1 MSEMRQRKGQQAGA
15 EENTSDSPTTKA
27 SNYYNAFVC
36 KAPSALAPYLSKAGP
51 YVVQSTI
58 ILQQIL
64 PIFEIAYDKSQTLM
78 VWYISPLYPHLS
90 LFNLPFT
97 DYLSYLYCFL
107 YKFRYSLS
115 LTKSNSSSLRF
126 AA

>member
-78 VWYISPLYPHLS
+78 VWYISPLYPTSHCS
-90 LFNLPFT
+90 TYP
-97 DYLSYLYCFL
+97 
-107 YKFRYSLS
+107 S
-115 LTKSNSSSLRF
+115 LTIFHIYTAFFINLDIP
-126 AA
+126 